1 MAATR
6 NGLHLHSLQ
15 VYSYKK
21 LEMLGMKPE
30 LLKLMPGKST
40 TIPLQNLSWPWLSTM
55 EQIGTNAQISYNAA
69 WWNKNT

>member
-6 NGLHLHSLQ
+6 DGLHLCSLQ

-30 LLKLMPGKST
+30 LLKFMPGKST

-55 EQIGTNAQISYNAA
+55 DQVGTNAQIPYYAA
-69 WWNKNT
+69 WWDANT